1 MLSAISVLYH
11 PAAKPGRSF
20 WISGLALVCA
30 AACPLPARAAD
41 DTATAFAAAEQPF
54 DIPAGPLGPALTL
67 FGERAGLRL
76 LVASELT
83 DGLQTPGV
91 SGTLAPE
98 QALRQLLTG
107 TGLIWRY
114 TGSRT
119 VTLERR
125 LPDDGAILLGP
136 VRVEGT
142 VPVADEDRAYTTAG
156 SSSHISQQK
165 IERFRGTSVG
175 DIFQGTPGVL
185 ISENRNSGGL
195 DVNIRGMQGQSRV
208 PVLIDG
214 SRQETTVYRGY
225 AGVSSRSYVDPDLI
239 AGIDITKGPSVSAD
253 GTGAIGGVVN
263 MRTVGANDIIKD
275 DKDWGLRIRGSAFG
289 NSSEPPPP
297 GTVAGM
303 NGTGRTYHIN
313 CVPGAQ
319 SLCQGVY
326 QLPAQFGSDEGMNRP
341 DTFDLRSWAGSIAA
355 AKRFEW
361 FDLTAAYAQRNQ
373 GNYYS
378 GTKGPTPEV
387 ELIYP
392 PPLPFFTEVT
402 ALRDGIA
409 RFRGGERIV
418 NSNNDSNSILLKSS
432 IYLPFDQSWELSYLR
447 YDSEYG
453 ELMPSQLIWLDQ
465 IKQTEN
471 SEVTAP
477 TYTSRYRYNPAS
489 DAINV
494 SFNLW
499 HTHTNSLNRAYS
511 EDLIDLYSGDP
522 TPERYDRWG
531 GDLSNKMQFER
542 WGSHTLEYGLT
553 AQWEDMDTEI
563 PSGENGETPH
573 NASYGRIGDRQEYS
587 VFLNWQY
594 KPLQTLTLDAGM
606 RYSRAKTDDHKLV
619 VPTGREECLQYS
631 DDDRQCIEEVYVE
644 SVFCVDENGDGA
656 CDPIRYRTSN
666 DGTAPVVSLTWEP
679 WLNGL
684 QFYAQYA
691 QAIRMPSLFEA
702 TSGWSVMPAL
712 DVPLKAER
720 AYNFEI
726 GTNFLK
732 RDAIVEGDRIAAKL
746 AWFRN
751 RTKDYLT
758 RTSPNTWEES
768 GQLFTM
774 RNIESVDLH
783 GVELSMQYDAG
794 IAYAELGGSYY
805 HHIEVCHYGSYRR
818 ERCNDYGVANS
829 YFNNMIP
836 PKWHGSATLGAR
848 LFSKRL
854 DFGARGTFMGQRTET
869 PPFND
874 NTAQGFNRVV
884 PWHAYNLIDI
894 YASWKHN
901 DTVTVDFNIDNLTD
915 RYYLDA
921 LSLGLVPAP
930 GRTARLSFT
939 VHF

>member
-1 MLSAISVLYH
+1 MSLPLPPRVLATRWCGFVLLFAGCCGAPMSSAIAQS
-11 PAAKPGRSF
+11 PAAIQKLLDF
-20 WISGLALVCA
+20 
-30 AACPLPARAAD
+30 
-41 DTATAFAAAEQPF
+41 E
-54 DIPAGPLGPALTL
+54 IPAGPLDTALVR
-67 FGERAGLRL
+67 FGEHAGVRL
-76 LVASELT
+76 LAAAELT
-83 DGLQTPGV
+83 AGRSTGGISGKLTAEEALQ
-91 SGTLAPE
+91 
-98 QALRQLLTG
+98 QLLAG
-107 TGLIWRY
+107 TGLRWRY
-114 TGSRT
+114 NGDGT
-119 VTLERR
+119 VILDLAPIVPGAMTL
-125 LPDDGAILLGP
+125 DA
-136 VRVEGT
+136 VRVEASLA
-142 VPVADEDRAYTTAG
+142 PSSEDKAYTTAG
-156 SSSHISQQK
+156 SSTHISQQK
-165 IERFRGTSVG
+165 IERFRGTTVG

-208 PVLIDG
+208 PVLVDG
-214 SRQETTVYRGY
+214 ARQETTVWRGY

-239 AGIDITKGPSVSAD
+239 AGIDITKGPTVTAD
-253 GTGAIGGVVN
+253 STGAVGGMVS
-263 MRTVGANDIIKD
+263 MRTIGANDIIKD
-275 DKDWGLRIRGSAFG
+275 GRDWGVRVRGSAFG

-303 NGTGRTYHIN
+303 NGTGRTYRVD

-319 SLCQGVY
+319 SLCQGAY
-326 QLPAQFGSDEGMNRP
+326 QLPAQFGSDEGMSRP
-341 DTFDLRSWAGSIAA
+341 DTFDLRSWAGSIAV
-355 AKRFEW
+355 AKRFDW
-361 FDLTAAYAQRNQ
+361 FDLAAAYTQRNQ

-378 GTKGPTPEV
+378 GKHGPTPEV
-387 ELIYP
+387 DLNYR
-392 PPLPFFTEVT
+392 PLPFFTEVT
-402 ALRDGIA
+402 AVRDGIA

-432 IYLPFDQSWELSYLR
+432 IYLPADQSWELSYLR

-465 IKQTEN
+465 IKQTES
-471 SEVTAP
+471 SEVTAH
-477 TYTSRYRYNPAS
+477 TYTSRYRYDPAS
-489 DAINV
+489 DAIKV

-499 HTHTNSLNRAYS
+499 HTHTNSLNRAFS
-511 EDLIDLYSGDP
+511 EDLIDLFASEP

-531 GDLSNKMQFER
+531 GDLSNEMQFER

-553 AQWEDMDTEI
+553 AQWEDMDTDI
-563 PSGENGETPH
+563 PPEVAGIPIH
-573 NASYGRIGDRQEYS
+573 NTGYGRLGDRQEYS

-594 KPLQTLTLDAGM
+594 KPWQTLTLDAGV
-606 RYSRAKTDDHKLV
+606 RYSKARTDDHKLV
-619 VPTGREECLQYS
+619 VPTGRNEYLYDADGNVVET
-631 DDDRQCIEEVYVE
+631 VYVE
-644 SVFCVDENGDGA
+644 SVFCVDEDGDGA
-656 CDPIRYRTSN
+656 CDPIRYRTRN

-702 TSGWSVMPAL
+702 TQGWSVAPSL
-712 DVPLKAER
+712 DVPLKPEH
-720 AYNFEI
+720 AYNFEV

-732 RDAIVEGDRIAAKL
+732 REAFFANDRIAAKF

-751 RTKDYLT
+751 RTRNYLT
-758 RTSPNTWEES
+758 RTSPNTWEEG
-768 GQLFTM
+768 GQIFVM
-774 RNIESVDLH
+774 RNIESVDLR
-783 GVELSMQYDAG
+783 GFELSTQYDAG
-794 IAYAELGGSYY
+794 IAYVELGGSYY

-836 PKWHGSATLGAR
+836 PKWHASATLGAR
-848 LFSKRL
+848 LFSRRL
-854 DFGARGTFMGQRTET
+854 DIGARGTFMGKRNET

-884 PWHAYNLIDI
+884 PWHAYELIDV
-894 YASWKHN
+894 YASWKHS
-901 DTVTVDFNIDNLTD
+901 DALSLDFNIDNLSD

-930 GRTARLSFT
+930 GRTARLGFT